1 VISVFLAVRNLL
13 FITFQAC
20 KMKLGLLEEEDDS
33 KLLEDSNKNTNDI
46 GNAIVAT

>member
-1 VISVFLAVRNLL
+1 VIYVFLAVRNLL
-13 FITFQAC
+13 FITFQAR

-46 GNAIVAT
+46 GNVVVVT

>member
-1 VISVFLAVRNLL
+1 
-13 FITFQAC
+13 
-20 KMKLGLLEEEDDS
+20 MKLGLLEEEDDS